1 MKTFDVKNEL
11 FEHLKLAIYGTGIQ
25 SMLMFLDL
33 ILTYIFHGIFLL
45 GLFNDNVGVGCW
57 IIMGWMAVA
66 KRGAVASF
74 LKFSP
79 SLLEN

>member
-33 ILTYIFHGIFLL
+33 HFPYIFHGIFLL

-57 IIMGWMAVA
+57 IIMG
-66 KRGAVASF
+66 
-74 LKFSP
+74 
-79 SLLEN
+79 